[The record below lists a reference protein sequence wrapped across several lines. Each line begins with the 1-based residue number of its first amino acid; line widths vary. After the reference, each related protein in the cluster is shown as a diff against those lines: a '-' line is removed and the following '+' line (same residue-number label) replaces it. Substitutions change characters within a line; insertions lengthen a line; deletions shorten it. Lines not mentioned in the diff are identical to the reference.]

1 MKIKANH
8 IGNKKISGKNLVR
21 KLITYSLKFPFTNF
35 REDICVKQTED
46 TFAPAVTSLYIN
58 AKGIDKS
65 EKAQE
70 QVIFQW
76 KKNQIKL

>member
-1 MKIKANH
+1 MEKFGEKTIH
-8 IGNKKISGKNLVR
+8 
-21 KLITYSLKFPFTNF
+21 TYSLKFPFNF

-76 KKNQIKL
+76 KKIKSNCS

>member
-21 KLITYSLKFPFTNF
+21 KLLTYSLKFPFDF

>member
-1 MKIKANH
+1 ML
-8 IGNKKISGKNLVR
+8 KNLVR
-21 KLITYSLKFPFTNF
+21 KLHTYSLKFPFNF

-76 KKNQIKL
+76 KKKIKSNCSYVVL

>member
-1 MKIKANH
+1 M
-8 IGNKKISGKNLVR
+8 R
-21 KLITYSLKFPFTNF
+21 KLHTYSLKFPFNF

-70 QVIFQW
+70 QVYYFIF
-76 KKNQIKL
+76 KFSTNFKPKINK

>member
-1 MKIKANH
+1 M
-8 IGNKKISGKNLVR
+8 R
-21 KLITYSLKFPFTNF
+21 KLLTYSLKFLFDF

>member
-21 KLITYSLKFPFTNF
+21 KLLTYSLKFPFNF

-76 KKNQIKL
+76 KNSNGI

>member
-1 MKIKANH
+1 MYVCAMLLNYMKQ
-8 IGNKKISGKNLVR
+8 SR
-21 KLITYSLKFPFTNF
+21 ITGIVTKFPFNF

-76 KKNQIKL
+76 KKN

>member
-1 MKIKANH
+1 MEKFWWRFEILFLFF
-8 IGNKKISGKNLVR
+8 ISCN
-21 KLITYSLKFPFTNF
+21 YY

-76 KKNQIKL
+76 EKKSNQIVAM

>member
-21 KLITYSLKFPFTNF
+21 KLLTYSLKFPFNF

>member
-1 MKIKANH
+1 M
-8 IGNKKISGKNLVR
+8 R
-21 KLITYSLKFPFTNF
+21 KLLTYSLKYPFNF

-70 QVIFQW
+70 QVYYFIF
-76 KKNQIKL
+76 KFSTKFKPKINK